1 MARKTRKQ
9 SPWIQFVMKVKQ
21 ENPGMDFK
29 DVLKL
34 AAKLKKQGKSAEQ
47 VVKTKTSKALKK
59 INASKKSR
67 GKKIKGKKNRKS
79 SKK

>member
-1 MARKTRKQ
+1 MAGKTRKQ

-34 AAKLKKQGKSAEQ
+34 AAKLKKQGKSAEE

-59 INASKKSR
+59 MKGPKKNKSKKSR
-67 GKKIKGKKNRKS
+67 GKKSRGKK
-79 SKK
+79 